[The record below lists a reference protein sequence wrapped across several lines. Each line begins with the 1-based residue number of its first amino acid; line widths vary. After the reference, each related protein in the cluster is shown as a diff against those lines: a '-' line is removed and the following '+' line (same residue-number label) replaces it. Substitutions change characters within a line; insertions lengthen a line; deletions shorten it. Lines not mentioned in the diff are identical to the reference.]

1 MTAFLGGAIFVAE
14 VCALSVVPRFE
25 VAVLNRKLVA
35 AESASSWSTVDQVAR
50 DVWHSLLN
58 RTLGRAGLGLL
69 SFAFRRPCGV
79 GEMTLEQLLV
89 FVAVERQHVTP
100 RITKEPQREGQEA
113 GFD

>member
-1 MTAFLGGAIFVAE
+1 
-14 VCALSVVPRFE
+14 
-25 VAVLNRKLVA
+25 
-35 AESASSWSTVDQVAR
+35 
-50 DVWHSLLN
+50 
-58 RTLGRAGLGLL
+58 LGRAELRLL